1 MGSEM
6 CIRDRTYVF
15 ANDKDG
21 TVLQY
26 QISSNGQSWSAK
38 EVRRLKV
45 PSQPE
50 GCVADDQN
58 DLLFLGEED
67 VGIWRFAA
75 DAKADPKGEL
85 VIKAD
90 GEVLVADVE
99 GLALLPEQNGKPA
112 YLLASSQ
119 GNDSYVL
126 FQTTAPYKA
135 VARFRIRLNA
145 EQGID
150 GSSETDGLELTTL
163 SLGKGFE
170 QGAVIVQD
178 GRNRMPEQG
187 QNLKLVPLEQVLEL
201 LPAH

>member
-1 MGSEM
+1 M
-6 CIRDRTYVF
+6 
-15 ANDKDG
+15 
-21 TVLQY
+21 
-26 QISSNGQSWSAK
+26 
-38 EVRRLKV
+38 
-45 PSQPE
+45 
-50 GCVADDQN
+50 
-58 DLLFLGEED
+58 
-67 VGIWRFAA
+67 
-75 DAKADPKGEL
+75 
-85 VIKAD
+85 
-90 GEVLVADVE
+90 
-99 GLALLPEQNGKPA
+99 
-112 YLLASSQ
+112 
-119 GNDSYVL
+119 L